1 MIPRATAA
9 LLLASLAIAACEEKP
24 NKPPLPQTSQESGA
38 ALFQE
43 QRKALD
49 KARGVE
55 QTLQQ
60 HDQEQKQAAEQA
72 TQ

>member
-9 LLLASLAIAACEEKP
+9 LLLASIAIAACEEKP

-49 KARGVE
+49 KAKSVE
-55 QTLQQ
+55 QTAQQ
-60 HDQEQKQAAEQA
+60 HDQEQKKAEQA
-72 TQ
+72 AQ

>member
-9 LLLASLAIAACEEKP
+9 LLLASIAMAACEEKP
-24 NKPPLPQTSQESGA
+24 NKPPLPQTNQESGA

-49 KARGVE
+49 KAKGVE

-60 HDQEQKQAAEQA
+60 HDQEQKQAEQA
-72 TQ
+72 AQ